1 MKINDLFQQELTVL
15 NIGAPNFKTD
25 LEHQGI
31 SVHQIQW
38 MPPAD
43 GDLELIEL
51 MDEFSD
57 REDIKAANQEAFS
70 RILKGSPVLI
80 GMKQAIDVIPGMTR
94 NTILHSG
101 PPIGWDRMCDPVKG
115 AVVGALIY
123 EGRAENEEEARRLAA
138 SGEITFSPCHEHSA
152 VGPMAGI
159 ISPSMPVHIVEN
171 KTFGNRAYCTVNE
184 GLGKVLRFGAFDQ
197 AVITRLKWIE
207 KEFMP
212 VMQKAIDLH
221 GEIDLKVITAQAVQM
236 GDECHNRNKAA
247 TCLFFRELVLSLLK
261 TGFPQQQIEKAIDFI
276 RGNDHYFLN
285 LSMPACKSILD
296 PANGIQKS
304 TIVTAMA
311 RNGVDF
317 GIQVSGLGKKWFT
330 APANYVQGLLFPG
343 YDDQDANPDLGDSA
357 ITETMGIGGFAMGA
371 SPAITQ
377 FVGGTV
383 EDAMNYTKSM
393 YTITTGEN
401 SAYALPPMDFRGT
414 ATGIDILK
422 VLDSG
427 TLPVINTG
435 IAHKVAGIGQIG
447 AGIVNPPKECFV
459 KALKEY
465 GKVRG

>member
-123 EGRAENEEEARRLAA
+123 EGRAENEEEARQLAA

-212 VMQKAIDLH
+212 VMQKAIELH

-261 TGFPQQQIEKAIDFI
+261 TGFPQQQIEKDIEFI
-276 RGNDHYFLN
+276 R
-285 LSMPACKSILD
+285 
-296 PANGIQKS
+296 
-304 TIVTAMA
+304 
-311 RNGVDF
+311 
-317 GIQVSGLGKKWFT
+317 
-330 APANYVQGLLFPG
+330 
-343 YDDQDANPDLGDSA
+343 
-357 ITETMGIGGFAMGA
+357 
-371 SPAITQ
+371 
-377 FVGGTV
+377 
-383 EDAMNYTKSM
+383 
-393 YTITTGEN
+393 
-401 SAYALPPMDFRGT
+401 
-414 ATGIDILK
+414 
-422 VLDSG
+422 
-427 TLPVINTG
+427 
-435 IAHKVAGIGQIG
+435 
-447 AGIVNPPKECFV
+447 
-459 KALKEY
+459 
-465 GKVRG
+465 